1 MKIKYLLVFL
11 TFLLFGKAL
20 GQEFSIVG
28 GATSFKTKFQLINN
42 LIVIPL
48 RINGDELNFILDS
61 GVGANIIFNL
71 STDDS
76 VTLYDLEEIELRGLG
91 KDGPILAYHSKK
103 NNFSLGKILGTNQEM
118 YILTNEI
125 YDLSTKLGI
134 NVHGVIGYEMFKEF
148 IVKVNYRSQHLT
160 FYNRE
165 QFNFKKL
172 KSYTGF
178 DLKFDRK
185 KPFINGQVKLK
196 SSPDYKKA
204 HLLIDS
210 GGGDDLWL
218 FENPSRGINVPE
230 RSFYE
235 YMGMGLS
242 GKIYGQRSKIEKLK
256 FDEFEFEA
264 PNAAFPDSLSIGN
277 ARKYEE
283 RDGSIGGGILRRF
296 HVFFDYEGKKIYLKK
311 NGNYGL
317 KFQYNLSGMELVYD
331 GKMVVKAMVSTS
343 FDLNKSNIVESK
355 TINFDRL
362 FDYEFRPIYKVYY
375 VAEDSP
381 AHQAGIQKGDVLVK
395 INRKHAYDL
404 TLEQINGFFY
414 ESTNK
419 LRLTLKRDGV
429 NYVTYLK
436 LKDLF

>member
-1 MKIKYLLVFL
+1 LKIKYLLVFL
-11 TFLLFGKAL
+11 SFLFIGNVHS
-20 GQEFSIVG
+20 QEFSIVG
-28 GATSFKTKFQLINN
+28 ESNSFKTKFQLINN

-71 STDDS
+71 SADDT

-103 NNFSLGKILGTNQEM
+103 NSFSIGKILGTDQEM

-134 NVHGVIGYEMFKEF
+134 NVHGVIGYELFKEF
-148 IVKVNYRSQHLT
+148 IIKVNYRSQHLT
-160 FYNRE
+160 FYNRKN
-165 QFNFKKL
+165 FNFKKL
-172 KSYTGF
+172 KSYTDF
-178 DLKFDRK
+178 DLTFDRK
-185 KPFINGQVKLK
+185 KPYVDGFIKLENV
-196 SSPDYKKA
+196 PEYKKA

-218 FENPSRGINVPE
+218 FENPSREIMVPD

-242 GKIYGQRSKIEKLK
+242 GKIYGQRSKIERLK
-256 FDEFEFEA
+256 FNEFEFDA

-283 RDGSIGGGILRRF
+283 RDGSIGGGILKRF
-296 HVFFDYEGKKIYLKK
+296 HVFFDYQGKKIYLKK
-311 NGNYGL
+311 NGNYGM
-317 KFQYNLSGMELVYD
+317 KFQYNLSGMELVYN

-343 FDLNKSNIVESK
+343 FDLNKSNIAESK

-362 FDYEFRPIYKVYY
+362 FDYDFRPIYKVYY
-375 VAEDSP
+375 VAENSP
-381 AHQAGIQKGDVLVK
+381 AYDAGIQKGDVLVK
-395 INRKHAYDL
+395 INRKNSYDL
-404 TLEQINGFFY
+404 SLEQINGFFY
-414 ESTNK
+414 EPSNK
-419 LRLTLKRDGV
+419 LRLTLRRDGV

-436 LKDLF
+436 LEDIF